1 MTIKLLLSIGLFL
14 IIAYASTQRGKSPLV
29 SVFTLFCAA
38 AAIYFV
44 WAPETANRIAHYLG
58 VGRGADLIFYCW
70 VLISFAVLLNL
81 HFKMRKRD
89 EQMTTIARGLAILE
103 AEARLQRLPPPAH
116 MTLHAME

>member
-1 MTIKLLLSIGLFL
+1 MTIKFLLSIGLFL
-14 IIAYASTQRGKSPLV
+14 ILAYASNQRSKSPLV

-44 WAPETANRIAHYLG
+44 WAPDAANVIAHSLG
-58 VGRGADLIFYCW
+58 VGRGADLVFYCW

-89 EQMTTIARGLAILE
+89 EQVTTLARKLAILE
-103 AEARLQRLPPPAH
+103 AELDLAVPRQPAP
-116 MTLHAME
+116 

>member
-1 MTIKLLLSIGLFL
+1 MTIKLLLSIGLLL

-29 SVFTLFCAA
+29 SIFTLFCAA

-44 WAPETANRIAHYLG
+44 WAPESANRIAHHLG

-89 EQMTTIARGLAILE
+89 EQVTTLARKLAILE
-103 AEARLQRLPPPAH
+103 AECNPPTLPRSAP
-116 MTLHAME
+116 